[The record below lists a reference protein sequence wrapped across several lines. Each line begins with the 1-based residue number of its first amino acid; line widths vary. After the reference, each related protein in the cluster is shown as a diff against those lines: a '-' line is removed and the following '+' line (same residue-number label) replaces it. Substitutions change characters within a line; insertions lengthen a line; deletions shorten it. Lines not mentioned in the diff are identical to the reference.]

1 VHFVAFIGLPQL
13 IVGLGSDVLGGVLLN
28 VIEFAAGNMPRVEEV
43 RGAETIL
50 CVGFCVGQEL
60 EFSKLFS

>member
-1 VHFVAFIGLPQL
+1 MHFVAVFGLPQL
-13 IVGLGSDVLGGVLLN
+13 VVGLGSDVLVAVLFE

-50 CVGFCVGQEL
+50 
-60 EFSKLFS
+60 